1 MPRCARASGI
11 IGVAMFK
18 ERFWQR
24 REAGVQRLDETV
36 GPLERRV
43 LDRLWARPTRA
54 SVRDLQSDF
63 PSTAYTTLMTT
74 LDRLYRKGWL
84 ARVKEGRA
92 FFYQPRSTRE
102 ELASEL
108 ARRAFERVI
117 RNGNVVLKPVLSTLV
132 DAVSEHDAEALDELE
147 RLVRERRDLDRR
159 KRGEG
164 AS

>member
-1 MPRCARASGI
+1 
-11 IGVAMFK
+11 MFK

-24 REAGVQRLDETV
+24 REAAVRRVDETV

-54 SVRDLQSDF
+54 CVRDLQPDF

-84 ARVKEGRA
+84 ARVKVGRA
-92 FFYQPRSTRE
+92 FFYTPRSSRE

-108 ARRAFERVI
+108 ARRTFERLLGT
-117 RNGNVVLKPVLSTLV
+117 GNVVLKPVLSTLV
-132 DAVSEHDAEALDELE
+132 DAVSEHDAAALDELE
-147 RLVRERRDLDRR
+147 RLVRERRDLDRGR
-159 KRGEG
+159 RRGG